1 MPPSKHRID
10 LVCTDIDGTLLDAGN
25 PDFASLVSFKTSL
38 DSMRR
43 QWGTRWAIVT
53 GRHRRVML
61 PILDSFLGFQLIPD
75 FVVLEDAYV
84 YRFNRRTGWHGFLR
98 WNLRI
103 RWKRARLW
111 RRGRKSLQ
119 QWQEQMQRQFPEM
132 QVRSHET
139 VDLWM
144 EFPDREVAE
153 HGESVLK
160 QMTAGSVDFEVF
172 RWGKELFLAPSV
184 GKKGEAV
191 SFIADSLGL
200 TAGQVF
206 AVGDGA
212 NDINMLEGWAAAMV
226 ACVANA
232 PREIKRIVR
241 HAQGYVASQSATA
254 GVVEALEYYL
264 QGDDHKTPPQEPA
277 SGH

>member
-1 MPPSKHRID
+1 MPSLKHRID

-25 PDFASLVSFKTSL
+25 PDFTSLVSFKRTL
-38 DSMRR
+38 DLMRR
-43 QWGTRWAIVT
+43 QWGTKWAIVT
-53 GRHRRVML
+53 GRHRRVMT

-84 YRFNRRTGWHGFLR
+84 YRFNRRTGWHSFLR

-111 RRGRKSLQ
+111 RRGRRNLQ
-119 QWQEQMQRQFPEM
+119 LWEERMQRQFPEM
-132 QVRSHET
+132 VVRSHET

-144 EFPDREVAE
+144 EFPDRDSAE
-153 HGESVLK
+153 GGESVLK
-160 QMTAGSVDFEVF
+160 QMTAESVDFEVF

-191 SFIADSLGL
+191 SFIADNLGL
-200 TAGQVF
+200 SADQIF

-212 NDINMLEGWAAAMV
+212 NDVNMLEGWAAGMV
-226 ACVANA
+226 ACVSNA

-241 HAQGYVASQSATA
+241 HANGHVANQSVTA
-254 GVVEALEYYL
+254 GVVESLEYFL
-264 QGDDHKTPPQEPA
+264 RGGE
-277 SGH
+277 